1 MKAARIGSA
10 SGAITSGPA
19 HAATSTAR
27 IALTDR
33 TVRPVNGGELANPS
47 VSQGRR
53 EPPGEFAQQ
62 PTSASRP
69 IAR

>member
-1 MKAARIGSA
+1 
-10 SGAITSGPA
+10 
-19 HAATSTAR
+19 
-27 IALTDR
+27 
-33 TVRPVNGGELANPS
+33 VRPVNGGELANPS